1 MYIIYIIILYMLYVH
16 LDLDTYPVSCIIPR
30 PIYSSIRVSRV
41 TATVTATVT
50 DHHHLLFVQYVSLVL
65 QLVYHANDHKNE

>member
-1 MYIIYIIILYMLYVH
+1 MLYVH
-16 LDLDTYPVSCIIPR
+16 LDLDTYPGTR
-30 PIYSSIRVSRV
+30 YHTYLIYSSLCSMKYPCV